1 MRGTLNRFR
10 AGGAAAKPSAGKEGS
25 NAIIAA
31 VEPKGKLA
39 TRYADATRLS
49 GLLTGIP
56 DYRQLVPYLDL
67 NKIPGFKLRDGFCPD
82 CLRFPLTF

>member
-1 MRGTLNRFR
+1 MQSSRLLVPNCKR
-10 AGGAAAKPSAGKEGS
+10 
-25 NAIIAA
+25 
-31 VEPKGKLA
+31 A

-67 NKIPGFKLRDGFCPD
+67 NKIPGFKL
-82 CLRFPLTF
+82 